1 MFRQL
6 LLKNRWSRLSRA
18 NSSYTVCVKWSRNIA
33 SVNLLKSPQETA
45 SDPRSDSTFNEDVVS
60 KERTFKDLFEASKFV
75 DMGNPVGKVVDGKII
90 ATVGDKLYIDFG
102 GKFHGVVEKPTEKA
116 DRYIKGARVN
126 VLIKDLEIGMHFLGS
141 NKDTSL
147 LEASIDLVGLA

>member
-6 LLKNRWSRLSRA
+6 LQNRWSRLSRNYLT

-60 KERTFKDLFEASKFV
+60 KERTFKDLLEASKFV
-75 DMGNPVGKVVDGKII
+75 DMGNPVGKIVDGKII
-90 ATVGDKLYIDFG
+90 ANVGDKLYIDFG

-126 VLIKDLEIGMHFLGS
+126 VLIKDLERTHHYWR
-141 NKDTSL
+141 
-147 LEASIDLVGLA
+147 LA